1 MNCGGQSP
9 GSLEDLLPIF
19 EIRDQKSINEGFV
32 PDIYVVALQEIVT
45 LNAKN
50 CLMKDNKKIELWRTM
65 LTKVLGVINKR
76 HEKGKTYTE

>member
-1 MNCGGQSP
+1 MNCGGQQP

-19 EIRDQKSINEGFV
+19 EIRDQKSIREEFV
-32 PDIYVVALQEIVT
+32 PGIYIVALQEIVK

-50 CLMKDNKKIELWRTM
+50 CLLKDNKRIELWRTM

-76 HEKGKTYTE
+76 HEKGKNLTE